1 MFIPVRKLRED
12 CMHSQ
17 TDYKTLI
24 KELTATGVCV
34 GTDGKRISKG
44 MKIISPSVRCVELD
58 TSHPDFFDMETF
70 VAKEE
75 KDNTDGRGEDNVPD
89 KLEEV

>member
-1 MFIPVRKLRED
+1 M
-12 CMHSQ
+12 
-17 TDYKTLI
+17 
-24 KELTATGVCV
+24 
-34 GTDGKRISKG
+34 
-44 MKIISPSVRCVELD
+44 RCVELD